1 MLLLALGSHSRT
13 RLGGDFGEAKSRL
26 LAAGRRIGERELANA
41 GRPIEKLV
49 FRESGPLKALVGRNT
64 DK

>member
-1 MLLLALGSHSRT
+1 
-13 RLGGDFGEAKSRL
+13 L